1 MRRFLVT
8 HELAEG
14 EAGKREDL
22 TRLARV
28 CHEAGLRPV
37 ETFYQATGGGS
48 AYTLFEANDENDVLS
63 ATRRAGLR
71 AHDVM
76 PAERVFTDLLD
87 RPRKARR

>member
-8 HELAEG
+8 HELGNDEAE
-14 EAGKREDL
+14 KRDSL

-37 ETFYQATGGGS
+37 ETFYRPGGVD
-48 AYTLFEANDENDVLS
+48 AWTLFEANTERDVLA
-63 ATRRAGLR
+63 ATERAGLH
-71 AHDVM
+71 AQEVVLT
-76 PAERVFTDLLD
+76 ERVFTDLLD